1 MMYEV
6 FVEEKENLFIAHL
19 ALKDKRIIKD
29 KLLDLQNG
37 NFSGDK
43 ALKGRHKGKFR
54 KRAGNFRIIYQKQQD
69 KLIICVT
76 RIADRKEVYD

>member
-6 FVEEKENLFIAHL
+6 FIEEKENLFITHL
-19 ALKDKRIIKD
+19 VLKDKRIIKD

-43 ALKGRHKGKFR
+43 ALKDRHKGKFR
-54 KRAGNFRIIYQKQQD
+54 KRAGNFRIIYQKQQ
-69 KLIICVT
+69 IVCVI

>member
-1 MMYEV
+1 MYEV
-6 FVEEKENLFIAHL
+6 FIEEKENLFIAHL
-19 ALKDKRIIKD
+19 GLKDKRIIKD

-37 NFSGDK
+37 NFNGD
-43 ALKGRHKGKFR
+43 KGKFR

-69 KLIICVT
+69 KLMICVI

>member
-1 MMYEV
+1 MYEV
-6 FVEEKENLFIAHL
+6 FIEEKENLFIAHL
-19 ALKDKRIIKD
+19 GLKDKRIIKD

-37 NFSGDK
+37 NFNGDK

-69 KLIICVT
+69 KLIICVI
-76 RIADRKEVYD
+76 RIADRKDVYE